1 MKLAVK
7 IQYLRKENGYSQEE
21 LAEIC
26 GVSRQSVTKWESD
39 IALPEIEKILILSKT
54 FHVSTDV
61 LLRDDYEVNSVKEA
75 HQCGSN
81 ALQEHQK
88 QFFEGVLIKE
98 SVDDDSVIDCLA
110 INKIEL
116 WNTGGKPKYWT
127 VLYFSSEQRDL
138 PERFSKVMISKPEG
152 NWFVD
157 FKTGNQKYIVFRDK
171 VLKYTIGNQEEKERV
186 CAECRKLGI
195 SDAEMNW
202 AE

>member
-1 MKLAVK
+1 MKLSEK
-7 IQYLRKENGYSQEE
+7 ILYLRKENGYSQEE

-26 GVSRQSVTKWESD
+26 CVSRQAVTKWESD

-61 LLRDDYEVNSVKEA
+61 LLCDDYEVNSVKEA
-75 HQCGSN
+75 HQCGAN

-98 SVDDDSVIDCLA
+98 SIEDDSVIDCLA

-116 WNTGGKPKYWT
+116 WHTGGNPKYWT
-127 VLYFSSEQRDL
+127 VLFFTSEQRDL
-138 PERFSKVMISKPEG
+138 PERFSKVMISNPEG

-157 FKTGNQKYIVFRDK
+157 FKAGNQKYIVFRDK

-186 CAECRKLGI
+186 CAECRKMGI